1 MCMKGTTEGCVL
13 LERMTKVEV
22 RQNII
27 MWIVVLMFATVVFM
41 AFKMLNAQIYLLT
54 GGDGLREISTET
66 RSDVKAVKQISGAI
80 ARRIVCEAEP
90 GTSLKRGEQYGMIKF
105 GSRTEVYL
113 PAQNQLDIKIN
124 VGDKVQGGL
133 SILAQLKSS
142 KQS

>member
-13 LERMTKVEV
+13 LERMAKVEV

-27 MWIVVLMFATVVFM
+27 MLIVVLMFLTVVFM

-80 ARRIVCEAEP
+80 ARRIVCPVEA
-90 GTSLKRGEQYGMIKF
+90 GDAVLLQALGGLHGQLHLLLVQLHRGEEIAVPLQRLLHRLHGA
-105 GSRTEVYL
+105 R
-113 PAQNQLDIKIN
+113 QL
-124 VGDKVQGGL
+124 L
-133 SILAQLKSS
+133 T
-142 KQS
+142 

>member
-27 MWIVVLMFATVVFM
+27 MLIVVLMFATVVFM

-66 RSDVKAVKQISGAI
+66 RSDVKAVKQISGGA
-80 ARRIVCEAEP
+80 V
-90 GTSLKRGEQYGMIKF
+90 
-105 GSRTEVYL
+105 
-113 PAQNQLDIKIN
+113 PADN
-124 VGDKVQGGL
+124 
-133 SILAQLKSS
+133 
-142 KQS
+142 